1 MSVFSNVE
9 YILNVTISFTIFPF
23 SKLDLLFNEIVTVNI
38 KYQLLIMFNVLLGW
52 MLYDLSLTGT
62 E

>member
-38 KYQLLIMFNVLLGW
+38 KYQLLIMFNVLLG
-52 MLYDLSLTGT
+52 
-62 E
+62 